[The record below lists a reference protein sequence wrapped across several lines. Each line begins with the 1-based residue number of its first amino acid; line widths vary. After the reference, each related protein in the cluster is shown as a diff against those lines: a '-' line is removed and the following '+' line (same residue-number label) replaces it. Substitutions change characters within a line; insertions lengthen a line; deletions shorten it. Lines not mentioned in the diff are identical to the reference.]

1 MDVVE
6 RGDKAVPVIY
16 CEAHRPGVDGASTA
30 SASGRSAGG
39 AKKKR
44 AAGKRK
50 L

>member
-16 CEAHRPGVDGASTA
+16 CEAHRPGADGVSTA
-30 SASGRSAGG
+30 SASGRSTGG
-39 AKKKR
+39 AKKR

-50 L
+50 A